1 MKTTE
6 ADYPSRAVEAT
17 RRVLLELAR
26 VLGEYG
32 DHIVLVG
39 GWVPELLAPGAGHVG
54 STDVDLAL
62 DHVAL
67 SETGYARLRDL
78 LENAG
83 YRNDPDPARQFV
95 FYRDVTLADGGT
107 PDPVVVE
114 LDLLAAEYGGTG
126 RNRRSQAVQGTRPRK
141 ARGADLAFERDLS
154 VEVPLDG
161 ALPDGRLA
169 RAHIRVA
176 GPVPFL
182 VTKAAA
188 LALRD
193 KPKDAYDV
201 WFLLRH
207 HPAGLDGLAAAVSA
221 HATHGLVREALGRLA
236 DAFASVDHH
245 GPVDV
250 ARFRG
255 FAPGTDEYDQARQDA
270 FQWVT
275 ALLDRVVSSTE
286 GPTP

>member
-67 SETGYARLRDL
+67 SETGYARLCDL
-78 LENAG
+78 LEHAG
-83 YRNDPDPARQFV
+83 YRNDSDPARQFV
-95 FYRDVTLADGGT
+95 FYRDVALNDGGT

-154 VEVPLDG
+154 VKVPLDG

-176 GPVPFL
+176 GPVPFF

-207 HPAGLDGLAAAVSA
+207 HPAGLDGLASAVAA
-221 HATHGLVREALGRLA
+221 HATHGLVREALGRLS

-255 FAPGTDEYDQARQDA
+255 LELGTNEYDQARQDA
-270 FQWVT
+270 FQRVR
-275 ALLDRVVSSTE
+275 ALLAEMPSGT
-286 GPTP
+286 

>member
-39 GWVPELLAPGAGHVG
+39 GWVPDLLAPGAGHVG

-62 DHVAL
+62 NHVAL
-67 SETGYARLRDL
+67 SDTGYARLRDL

-95 FYRDVTLADGGT
+95 FYRDVTLGDGGT
-107 PDPVVVE
+107 PDPVIVE

-126 RNRRSQAVQGTRPRK
+126 KNRRSQAVQGTRPRK
-141 ARGADLAFERDLS
+141 ARGADLAFERDLN
-154 VEVPLDG
+154 VEVALEG
-161 ALPDGRLA
+161 TLPDGRLA
-169 RAHIRVA
+169 RSHIRVA

-201 WFLLRH
+201 WFVIRH
-207 HPAGLDGLAAAVSA
+207 HPAGLGGLAAAVAA
-221 HATHGLVREALGRLA
+221 HAGHGLVREALGRLA
-236 DAFASVDHH
+236 DAFVSVDHH

-250 ARFRG
+250 ARFLSLD
-255 FAPGTDEYDQARQDA
+255 PGTDDYDQIRQDA
-270 FQWVT
+270 FQRVAT
-275 ALLDRVVSSTE
+275 LLSRIA
-286 GPTP
+286 PTS

>member
-1 MKTTE
+1 MKTTG
-6 ADYPSRAVEAT
+6 ADYDSRAVEAT

-67 SETGYARLRDL
+67 SDTGYARLRNL
-78 LENAG
+78 LERAG
-83 YRNDPDPARQFV
+83 YRNDPDPAREFV
-95 FYRDVTLADGGT
+95 FYRDVTLGDGGT

-114 LDLLAAEYGGTG
+114 LDLLAAEYGGSG
-126 RNRRSQAVQGTRPRK
+126 RRRRSQTVQGTRPRK
-141 ARGADLAFERDLS
+141 ARGADLAFQRDLS
-154 VEVPLDG
+154 VQVSLDG
-161 ALPDGRLA
+161 TLPDGRLA
-169 RAHIRVA
+169 RSHIRVA

-207 HPAGLDGLAAAVSA
+207 HPAGLDGVVAAVA
-221 HATHGLVREALGRLA
+221 EHAEHGLVREAIIRLG

-250 ARFRG
+250 ARFLG
-255 FAPGTDEYDQARQDA
+255 LTAGTDAYDQARQDA
-270 FQWVT
+270 FQRVAT
-275 ALLDRVVSSTE
+275 LLSRID
-286 GPTP
+286 PTQRA

>member
-32 DHIVLVG
+32 DHVVLVG

-67 SETGYARLRDL
+67 SDTGYARLRDL
-78 LENAG
+78 LDGAG

-95 FYRDVTLADGGT
+95 FYRDVRLGDGGT
-107 PDPVVVE
+107 PNPVVVE

-126 RNRRSQAVQGTRPRK
+126 KNRRSQAVQGTRPRK

-169 RAHIRVA
+169 RAHLRVA

-193 KPKDAYDV
+193 KVPRVATRGRSAGSDLTV
-201 WFLLRH
+201 SHMRH
-207 HPAGLDGLAAAVSA
+207 VSVLALAV
-221 HATHGLVREALGRLA
+221 V
-236 DAFASVDHH
+236 
-245 GPVDV
+245 GPVPAEVIQAGQAPLSVLAGRVHV
-250 ARFRG
+250 AGQILNNNIFLK
-255 FAPGTDEYDQARQDA
+255 Y
-270 FQWVT
+270 
-275 ALLDRVVSSTE
+275 
-286 GPTP
+286 